1 MKNLLMSEK
10 YVLTSANI
18 VFEFTKNTG
27 LNRIQCNILFLL
39 SRENQSIQK
48 TTRSTR
54 FMFFIVRVKKLLSNY
69 QQRY

>member
-18 VFEFTKNTG
+18 VFEFTENTG